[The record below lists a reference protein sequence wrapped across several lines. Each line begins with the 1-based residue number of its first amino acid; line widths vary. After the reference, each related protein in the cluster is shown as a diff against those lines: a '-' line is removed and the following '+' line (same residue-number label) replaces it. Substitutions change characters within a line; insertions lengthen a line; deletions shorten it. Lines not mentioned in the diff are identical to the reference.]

1 MEFKEHVSIMKKSKN
16 FLIIFTLV
24 ITLLGALVGYFMGVR
39 YKTSISFSI
48 VRTASKETTDYQYDD
63 YYAIRSAEL
72 LGQTMLSWF
81 LSPPFLV
88 EIYDEAGLPT
98 NITSLDTFGFRFK
111 AKLIGPQNLQVTF
124 TEGDAETAKK
134 LATSIVTT
142 VEKEAAK
149 LDQSQDANTFKV
161 VGSEPV
167 IIESVTPTWLTGLI
181 GVFIGLVSGFI
192 IVYLKRYLKEA

>member
-1 MEFKEHVSIMKKSKN
+1 MEFKEHVSIIKKSKN
-16 FLIIFTLV
+16 FIIIFTLV
-24 ITLLGALVGYFMGVR
+24 ITLLGAVVGYFMGVR

-48 VRTASKETTDYQYDD
+48 IRTSSKETADYQYDD

-81 LSPPFLV
+81 LTPPFLV
-88 EIYDEAGLPT
+88 EIYDGAGLPA

-111 AKLIGPQNLQVTF
+111 AKLIGPQNLQVSF
-124 TEGDAETAKK
+124 TEGDADTAKK
-134 LATSIVTT
+134 LANAIVTI
-142 VEKEAAK
+142 VEKEAAQ

-167 IIESVTPTWLTGLI
+167 IIESVMPTWLTALVGLF
-181 GVFIGLVSGFI
+181 VGLVTGI
-192 IVYLKRYLKEA
+192 IMVYLKRYLKEV